1 MIIKSYELENIN
13 NYNSNLFLLYGQNE
27 GFKNDIIKKYFIDK
41 LKENIFR
48 YDEKEIL
55 DNKGDFFN
63 GLFSKSFFEKKKLLI
78 ISRATDKL
86 VDIIEEILEKKI
98 EDIKIVLNA
107 SSLEKKS
114 KLRKLFEKNKSI
126 VCIAIYEDNIQ
137 TLSMIA
143 RNFFKL
149 NKIPISQEIIN
160 LLIERS
166 RGDRGNLTNEMGK
179 IESYIKT
186 NKNIS
191 PQEIFKLTNL
201 AENYSVSELLDSCLS
216 KNSRKTI
223 SILNENSFALE
234 DCILIIRSFSIKL
247 KRLYKIHEEYKKNK
261 NLDSIISSYKPPIFW
276 KDKDAIKKQINL
288 SNLENIENMI
298 FKTNDIELL
307 IKKNSDNAVNILFDF
322 IINTSRQ
329 SSNEI

>member
-13 NYNSNLFLLYGQNE
+13 KFNSNLFLLYGQNE

-41 LKENIFR
+41 FKENIFR

-63 GLFSKSFFEKKKLLI
+63 GVFSKSFFEEKKLLI
-78 ISRATDKL
+78 ISRTTDKL

-166 RGDRGNLTNEMGK
+166 RGDRGNLTNEMSK

-201 AENYSVSELLDSCLS
+201 AENYSVSELLDSCLN

-223 SILNENSFALE
+223 TILNENSFALE

-298 FKTNDIELL
+298 FKTNNIELL
-307 IKKNSDNAVNILFDF
+307 IKKNSDNAVNILSDF